1 MKAQFSIEYFGSM
14 LLFLIAV
21 LGIASIGAGQV
32 PEFRDDVEEASL
44 NLEAYS
50 VSTRLMSQPGYHRNG
65 GGGTE
70 WEQNIDTIR
79 DIEDVGLASEYKVL
93 QKDKI
98 DRLSTI
104 GDNSLNY
111 SLFTDKV
118 DLSNDYRFRFTWMPM
133 ITTSDSFKRS
143 NSPDFIAEPESTVD
157 SYWNADNDVHYA
169 VHDFVSDRYC
179 FMTVSHNGVYDTLYK
194 TEYNASA
201 FYPCDFF
208 TDYKYTRHQ
217 LGETV
222 TLAGYPFRVQEFQN
236 RQNEPGT
243 MTVLK
248 RTVTTFGASFDQ
260 DSRVV
265 KLNRYAALEAGNTIH
280 PLRLEVWAW

>member
-50 VSTRLMSQPGYHRNG
+50 LSTRLMSQPGYHG
-65 GGGTE
+65 LGSGGTE

-79 DIEDVGLASEYKVL
+79 NIEDVGLASEYKVL

-104 GDNSLNY
+104 GDDALNY
-111 SLFTDKV
+111 SLFTDNME
-118 DLSNDYRFRFTWMPM
+118 LSNDYRFRFTWMPM
-133 ITTSDSFKRS
+133 ITTSNSFKRS
-143 NSPDFIAEPESTVD
+143 ESPDFIAEPDSTTD
-157 SYWNADNDVHYA
+157 TYWSADNDVHYS
-169 VHDFVSDRYC
+169 VQDFVSDRYC
-179 FMTVSHNGVYDTLYK
+179 FMAVSHDGVYDTLYK
-194 TEYNASA
+194 TEYNSSA

-222 TLAGYPFRVQEFQN
+222 TLAGYPFQVQEFQN

-243 MTVLK
+243 MTILK

-260 DSRVV
+260 ESRVV
-265 KLNRYAALEAGNTIH
+265 KLNRYAALEAGNTVH